1 MLSPLLEVFL
11 LSAHWWF
18 LMITE
23 FSSIYCKWKIA
34 QLTGIWV
41 SQGKL
46 RQIKE
51 YLCLTSVSCCW
62 KLLRLWSFR
71 TSSHW
76 THSCFCSL
84 LPLQKC
90 VWAGVCVHL
99 PPALLPQPPG
109 IHRAKPAPS
118 PTKSLCWAEKRKVVP
133 GWLQPCHVPL
143 PLISGERIKCHL
155 LGVGTGCV
163 RPERQQWKRGGREA
177 GNRQRNWTTFLRA
190 SKHVVC
196 LGSRQSLF
204 GGCIVSCGNWLRPKP
219 SPGSSSCTFC
229 SQLLRMDPN

>member
-1 MLSPLLEVFL
+1 MKNSSAYWNLSQPRQVKANKRVPLPHQCVL
-11 LSAHWWF
+11 LLKA
-18 LMITE
+18 
-23 FSSIYCKWKIA
+23 A
-34 QLTGIWV
+34 
-41 SQGKL
+41 
-46 RQIKE
+46 
-51 YLCLTSVSCCW
+51 TSVV
-62 KLLRLWSFR
+62 LPDFLTLNTFL
-71 TSSHW
+71 
-76 THSCFCSL
+76 FLFSL
-84 LPLQKC
+84 ALAEVRMGRC
-90 VWAGVCVHL
+90 VCVHL
-99 PPALLPQPPG
+99 PPVLLPQPPG

-118 PTKSLCWAEKRKVVP
+118 PTNSLCWAEKRKVVP